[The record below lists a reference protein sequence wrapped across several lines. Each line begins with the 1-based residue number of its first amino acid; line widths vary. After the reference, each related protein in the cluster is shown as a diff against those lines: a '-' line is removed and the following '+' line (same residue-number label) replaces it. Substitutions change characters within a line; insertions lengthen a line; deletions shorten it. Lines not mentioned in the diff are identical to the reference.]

1 MSYSELHIF
10 SMSTDGTLQVVSQKQ
25 FIAFENGD
33 QPITSF
39 NEQIDTNNMQ
49 VKLLFLTLRDGI
61 CELVE
66 PLRINVDTHGF
77 LDRRDH
83 QIMPLPTK
91 EKSILDGRHRFL
103 NRFLNHSHQWSIREN
118 TLSEAMKLSGMTLI
132 NYQNVTESPTL
143 R

>member
-10 SMSTDGTLQVVSQKQ
+10 SMSIDGTLQVVSQKQ

-39 NEQIDTNNMQ
+39 NEKIDTDNMQ
-49 VKLLFLTLRDGI
+49 IKLLFLTLRDGI

-83 QIMPLPTK
+83 QIVPLPTK
-91 EKSILDGRHRFL
+91 EKPLWVDEPKPVETKKAKKTRDETKDF
-103 NRFLNHSHQWSIREN
+103 Q
-118 TLSEAMKLSGMTLI
+118 TQSEKELWM
-132 NYQNVTESPTL
+132 N
-143 R
+143 